1 MWGPYDRTAY
11 DRGSSLGS
19 IYSQT
24 LSATYEL
31 VGSLSA
37 TLVYLLTLAATYVLK
52 GYRVR
57 IRAGKL
63 LRGTYKLNGSF
74 VRTIG
79 KRLSG
84 SIVYAGI
91 LSLQRTFYR
100 TLSATY
106 VLTGKLTKRMYV
118 HLLASTVWVASRL
131 RIQEVYGWEYSGD
144 FAPGDRIKVDSDR
157 LTITLN
163 GSNVMHLVDGDLPFF
178 APGPNALTFEDSE
191 GVRQVRI
198 RVLWRGRW
206 M

>member
-11 DRGSSLGS
+11 DRGSSSGS

-37 TLVYLLTLAATYVLK
+37 TLVYLLTLSATYVLE

-131 RIQEVYGWEYSGD
+131 RIREVYGWEYSGD
-144 FAPGDRIKVDSDR
+144 FAPGDRIKVDRDL
-157 LTITLN
+157 LTVTLN